1 MAKWKEI
8 RKSLALTPLHV
19 EELGITFQLRAPSTG
34 TAFKLGG
41 KGEQALDAIR
51 ELVMECVMDE
61 DGSPVFDTV
70 QEVDEIPITAY
81 KPIVDGVM
89 ALLGDTVKVGSEQ
102 VDADILAAKYGE
114 QDKPSKPVIEP
125 VTGAAG
131 IIKDDVAGVGVGVA
145 GDSAGEGEGDSPNAS
160 SGEVDTLSAKLT
172 H

>member
-19 EELGITFQLRAPSTG
+19 EELGITFLLRAPSTG

-41 KGEQALDAIR
+41 EGEQALDAIR

-89 ALLGDTVKVGSEQ
+89 ALLGDTVRVGSEQ
-102 VDADILAAKYGE
+102 VDADLLAAKYGE
-114 QDKPSKPVIEP
+114 PNTAIVEP

-131 IIKDDVAGVGVGVA
+131 IIKDETG
-145 GDSAGEGEGDSPNAS
+145 AGEGKDIAEGESPNAS
-160 SGEVDTLSAKLT
+160 SGEAGAPSAKSI